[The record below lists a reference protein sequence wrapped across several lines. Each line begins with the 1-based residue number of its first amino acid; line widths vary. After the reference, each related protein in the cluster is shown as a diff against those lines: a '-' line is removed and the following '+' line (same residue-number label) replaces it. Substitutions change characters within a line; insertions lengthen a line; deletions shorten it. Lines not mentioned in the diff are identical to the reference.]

1 MRRALLVPLSLALAL
16 ATPACGSDDGDDGSA
31 DTTAPVTAPETIPEE
46 PQPDRTAERTR
57 FVLAPVQSSGGCPPD
72 ATAPPT
78 TGETGADTTEGADT
92 DPAGADA
99 PATTEADDTGATGA
113 TGDTAGTND
122 TGGTDAAVPTAAAS
136 PYPTADGVFCYW
148 IGEPVADGNDL
159 FDATISQTNEE
170 EWQVFTRVKPESLE
184 TVDGLFNAC
193 LTGDASCPPGPSGRG
208 AVAIIWDG
216 VVLHAPAIEAEGI
229 AEGSFS
235 LGGGLTERR
244 ARDLVTLINR

>member
-1 MRRALLVPLSLALAL
+1 MRRALLVPLALVLALA
-16 ATPACGSDDGDDGSA
+16 APACGSDDGDDGSA
-31 DTTAPVTAPETIPEE
+31 DTTTPTTAPETIPEE

-72 ATAPPT
+72 VTAPPT
-78 TGETGADTTEGADT
+78 TADT
-92 DPAGADA
+92 AGADA
-99 PATTEADDTGATGA
+99 DAETPSTPEADDSEEADAT
-113 TGDTAGTND
+113 
-122 TGGTDAAVPTAAAS
+122 VPTAAAS

-148 IGEPVADGNDL
+148 IGEPEADGNDL

-184 TVDGLFNAC
+184 TVDGLFTAC
-193 LTGDASCPPGPSGRG
+193 LTGEASCPPGPSGRG

-235 LGGGLTERR
+235 LGGGLTERQ